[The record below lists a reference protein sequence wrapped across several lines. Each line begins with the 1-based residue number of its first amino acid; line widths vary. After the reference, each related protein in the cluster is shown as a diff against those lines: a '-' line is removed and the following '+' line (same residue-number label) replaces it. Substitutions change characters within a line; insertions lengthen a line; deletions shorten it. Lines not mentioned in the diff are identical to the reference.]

1 MKRGEELESF
11 SAEPLASTL
20 IESLRDIGYTL
31 DTALADIIDNSITA
45 GASSIELLTDATSS
59 GVTVGVLD
67 NGCGM
72 SRAELERAMRP
83 GSRNPLESREAADLG
98 RFGLGLKT
106 ASFSQCRKLTVL
118 SRKDAKTSAAI
129 WDLDHIAE
137 TNRWEVLVPDTFES
151 VPWSDQLSADGTLI
165 VWENPDR
172 IVDGQLD
179 PDTVSEV
186 TRKFDDARSHLE
198 LVFHRFLAGETG
210 LPKVVI
216 RLNGRPLE
224 AWDPFW
230 IDHPATERN
239 PLQPEVIR
247 INNREVKVQGFTL
260 PHHRKAD
267 RVEWD
272 HHAGKGGYI
281 RNQGFY
287 LYRERRL
294 ILHGTW
300 FNLARKS
307 ELTKLCRVR
316 IDMPNGLDA
325 DWKIDVK
332 KASAQPPRQI
342 RLRLKA
348 LIDTIGDSSRRVYTQ
363 RGQTLVSDTALPVWN
378 RVVVGG
384 AIQYRLN
391 SDHPAMLGLQDGLD
405 EGQRTSLEHALK
417 LIGASIPYDAIFSDM
432 GRDPNSLSVSN
443 LDPEFVWKTAKETAE
458 HMLDRGVAPDR
469 ILRMLK
475 AGEPLK
481 SNWDLVEKPL
491 IALLDGKVA

>member
-1 MKRGEELESF
+1 MKSF

-20 IESLRDIGYTL
+20 VESLRDIGYTL
-31 DTALADIIDNSITA
+31 DTALADIVDNAITA
-45 GASSIELLTDATSS
+45 GASEIEILTDASPS
-59 GVTVGVLD
+59 GVSIGVRD

-72 SRAELERAMRP
+72 TRAELELAMRP
-83 GSRNPLESREAADLG
+83 GSRNPLESRAAADLG

-106 ASFSQCRKLTVL
+106 ASFSQCRKLTVIT
-118 SRKDAKTSAAI
+118 RKDGETNAAI
-129 WDLDHIAE
+129 WDLDHIAD
-137 TNRWEVLVPDTFES
+137 TNRWEVLVPSRFDAI
-151 VPWSDQLSADGTLI
+151 PWADGIKSDGTL
-165 VWENPDR
+165 VAWENPDR
-172 IVDGQLD
+172 IVDSELT
-179 PDTVSEV
+179 PETISEV
-186 TRKFDDARSHLE
+186 THKFDDARSHLE

-210 LPKVVI
+210 FKRIAI
-216 RLNGRPLE
+216 RMNGRPLQ

-230 IDHPATERN
+230 ADHPATERN

-247 INNREVKVQGFTL
+247 VNNREVTVQGFTL

-267 RVEWD
+267 RADWER
-272 HHAGKGGYI
+272 HAGKGGYI

-342 RLRLKA
+342 RQRLKM

-363 RGQTLVSDTALPVWN
+363 RGQRLVSDSALPVWH
-378 RVVVGG
+378 RSAGEGG
-384 AIQYRLN
+384 IRYSIN
-391 SDHPAMLGLQDGLD
+391 PDHPVISALSKHMTEDNKATM
-405 EGQRTSLEHALK
+405 QRVLT
-417 LIGASIPYDAIFSDM
+417 LISSTIPYDSIFADL
-432 GRDPNSLSVSN
+432 GRDPKSLTNDLEETDLEDIVTKSCEHLVSSGFPKN
-443 LDPEFVWKTAKETAE
+443 DIPAVLRAAE
-458 HMLDRGVAPDR
+458 PF
-469 ILRMLK
+469 
-475 AGEPLK
+475 K
-481 SNWDLVEKPL
+481 SNWKRAEPLVLQILEQDAP
-491 IALLDGKVA
+491 V

>member
-1 MKRGEELESF
+1 MKHWGEELQSF
-11 SAEPLASTL
+11 SAEPLAATL

-31 DTALADIIDNSITA
+31 DTALADIVDNSITA
-45 GASSIELLTDATSS
+45 NASAIEILTDASPS
-59 GVTVGVLD
+59 GVSVG
-67 NGCGM
+67 GCGM
-72 SRAELERAMRP
+72 NRAELELAMRP
-83 GSRNPLESREAADLG
+83 GSKNPLESREKDDLG

-106 ASFSQCRKLTVL
+106 ASFSQCRKLTVV
-118 SRKDAKTSAAI
+118 SRKNGETNAAI
-129 WDLDHIAE
+129 WDLDHIAG
-137 TNRWEVLVPDTFES
+137 TNRWEVLVPDTCEG
-151 VPWSDQLSADGTLI
+151 VPWADQLSTDGTLV

-172 IVDGQLD
+172 IVDGELS
-179 PDTVSEV
+179 PETVAEV

-210 LPKVVI
+210 LRKVLI

-230 IDHPATERN
+230 VDHPATEQN
-239 PLQPEVIR
+239 PLQPEIIR
-247 INNREVKVQGFTL
+247 INDRVVTVQGFTL

-267 RVEWD
+267 RAEWER
-272 HHAGKGGYI
+272 HAGRGGYI

-300 FNLARKS
+300 FKLARKS

-342 RLRLKA
+342 RQRLKA
-348 LIDTIGDSSRRVYTQ
+348 LIDTIGDNSRRVYTQ
-363 RGQTLVSDTALPVWN
+363 RGQRLVSESALPVWN
-378 RVVVGG
+378 RVVEGG
-384 AIQYRLN
+384 SVQYRLN
-391 SDHPAMLGLQDGLD
+391 PDHPAMLAMLDGLD
-405 EGQRTSLEHALK
+405 DGKRTSLEHALK

-443 LDPEFVWKTAKETAE
+443 LDPEFIWKTAKESAE
-458 HMLDRGVAPDR
+458 HMLDHGVAPDR
-469 ILRMLK
+469 IIRMLK

-481 SNWDLVEKPL
+481 SNWDLVEGPL
-491 IALLDGKVA
+491 TALLEGKAA

>member
-1 MKRGEELESF
+1 MESF

-20 IESLRDIGYTL
+20 VESLRDIGYTL
-31 DTALADIIDNSITA
+31 DTALADLVDNSITA
-45 GASSIELLTDATSS
+45 GASTVDVLMDASPN
-59 GVTVGVLD
+59 GVQVGVLD

-72 SRAELERAMRP
+72 TRAQLELAMRP
-83 GSRNPLESREAADLG
+83 GSRNPLESRAAADLG

-118 SRKDAKTSAAI
+118 SRKDGESNAAI

-137 TNRWEVLVPDTFES
+137 TNRWEVLVPKTFDAI
-151 VPWSDQLSADGTLI
+151 PWADRISSNGTLV

-172 IVDGQLD
+172 IVDHEL
-179 PDTVSEV
+179 TAESIAEV

-198 LVFHRFLAGETG
+198 LVFHRFLSGEPG
-210 LPKVVI
+210 LMKVSI

-230 IDHPATERN
+230 AEHPATERN

-247 INNREVKVQGFTL
+247 INNRDVTVQGFTL

-267 RVEWD
+267 RAEWER
-272 HHAGKGGYI
+272 HAGKGGYI

-342 RLRLKA
+342 RQRLKA
-348 LIDTIGDSSRRVYTQ
+348 LIDTIGDSSRRIYTQ
-363 RGQTLVSDTALPVWN
+363 RGQRLVSDSALPVWH
-378 RVVVGG
+378 RSAGEGG
-384 AIQYRLN
+384 IRYSIN
-391 SDHPAMLGLQDGLD
+391 PDHPVISSLCRNLD
-405 EGQRTSLEHALK
+405 EDDRSSLLRV
-417 LIGASIPYDAIFSDM
+417 LNLVGSTIPYDSIFADL
-432 GRDPNSLSVSN
+432 GRDPKSLTSAIDQPDLEDIVSKSCRH
-443 LDPEFVWKTAKETAE
+443 LISSGFPFEDIPAV
-458 HMLDRGVAPDR
+458 
-469 ILRMLK
+469 LK
-475 AGEPLK
+475 AAEPFK
-481 SNWDLVEKPL
+481 SNWDRAEPL
-491 IALLDGKVA
+491 IIHMLEQDSST